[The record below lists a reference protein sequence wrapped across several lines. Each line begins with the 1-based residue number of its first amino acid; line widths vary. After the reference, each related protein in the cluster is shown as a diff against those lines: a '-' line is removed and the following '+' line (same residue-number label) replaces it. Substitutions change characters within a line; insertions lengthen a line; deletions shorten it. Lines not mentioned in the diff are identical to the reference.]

1 MTACFRILVGE
12 WHDTMIEAVA
22 DTTEATQLWYLPERW
37 CSLCLCNWWC
47 RFYGIAFMLSVLS
60 AELII
65 GVSIQPTHRHLSTTD
80 PTNWLLQVI
89 ISQYAKVDEMKNT
102 RLQVVF
108 APIFEFRSAQC
119 ETMLESVLQL
129 CRKTR
134 VFNEVFLQISN
145 ECAQPPVQISNRER
159 AEEVAQVTFALGDTR
174 LSCH

>member
-1 MTACFRILVGE
+1 ME
-12 WHDTMIEAVA
+12 
-22 DTTEATQLWYLPERW
+22 
-37 CSLCLCNWWC
+37 
-47 RFYGIAFMLSVLS
+47 
-60 AELII
+60 
-65 GVSIQPTHRHLSTTD
+65 
-80 PTNWLLQVI
+80 
-89 ISQYAKVDEMKNT
+89 NT

-159 AEEVAQVTFALGDTR
+159 AEEAAQVTFALGDTR